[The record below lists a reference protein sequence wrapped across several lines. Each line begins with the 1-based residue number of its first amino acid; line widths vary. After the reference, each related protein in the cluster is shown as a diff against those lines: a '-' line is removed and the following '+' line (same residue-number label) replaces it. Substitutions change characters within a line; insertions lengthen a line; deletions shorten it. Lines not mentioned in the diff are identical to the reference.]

1 MLTTVREIVAGV
13 LLAGLLASLA
23 YSVACL
29 VRLLTF
35 RRSAAPPGTFTPKVT
50 VLKPVCGSDPTLLT
64 CLRSFF
70 KQDYPDYQIVF
81 GVRDPDDPAVPV
93 IRQVLSEFPD
103 RDATLIVDGR
113 VYGGNRKMSNM
124 TNVMPS
130 VKHDILVIA
139 DADSLVEPR
148 YLRAVVA
155 PFEDP
160 KVGAA
165 TVFYV
170 GKGMG
175 GFWSVLGAS
184 FINDWF
190 LPSVLFGLLLEAPS
204 YCFGATMAARREALE
219 AIGGF
224 RALTTYLADDYL
236 LGHLI
241 KQRGWTVRFAATVV
255 TTAVYERTLLTLL
268 RHELRWGRTFRTVR
282 PIGWTG
288 TILTDTTML
297 ALMYLLVSGGSV
309 LAVSLVGAALALRSA
324 VVLAVR
330 RRFPIEEPLRLWLV
344 PVRDLLCFAVRL
356 VSFVGRQ
363 VRWKSEDFLI
373 RSAGH
378 LEPKEGD
385 AVSSS

>member
-1 MLTTVREIVAGV
+1 MLTTGREIVAGV

-35 RRSAAPPGTFTPKVT
+35 CRSPAPPGTFTPKVT
-50 VLKPVCGSDPTLLT
+50 VLKPVCGSDPTLLG

-70 KQDYPDYQIVF
+70 TQDYPDYQVVF
-81 GVRDPDDPAVPV
+81 GVRDPNDPALPV
-93 IRQVLSEFPD
+93 IRQVLAEFPE

-124 TNVMPS
+124 TNVMPA

-155 PFEDP
+155 PFQDP

-170 GKGMG
+170 GQGMG

-190 LPSVLFGLLLEAPS
+190 LPSVLVGLLLEPPS

-241 KQRGWTVRFAATVV
+241 KKKDWEVRFAPTVV
-255 TTAVYERTLLTLL
+255 TTAVYERSLVTLL

-288 TILTDTTML
+288 TILTDTTIL
-297 ALMYLLVSGGSV
+297 ALLYVLASGGSALGLSL
-309 LAVSLVGAALALRSA
+309 LAGSLLLRSA

-330 RRFPIEEPLRLWLV
+330 RRFPIVEPPRLWLV
-344 PVRDLLCFAVRL
+344 PFRDLLCFTVRL

-373 RSAGH
+373 QSAGH

>member
-1 MLTTVREIVAGV
+1 MLTTGREIASGV
-13 LLAGLLASLA
+13 LLAGLLVSLA

-35 RRSAAPPGTFTPKVT
+35 RRSPAPPGTFTPRVT
-50 VLKPVCGSDPTLLT
+50 VLKPVCGSDPTLLE

-70 KQDYPDYQIVF
+70 TQDYPEYQVVF
-81 GVRDPDDPAVPV
+81 GVRDPNDPALPV
-93 IRQVLSEFPD
+93 IRQVLAEFAD

-124 TNVMPS
+124 TNVMPA

-139 DADSLVEPR
+139 DADSLVAPG

-160 KVGAA
+160 GVGAA

-190 LPSVLFGLLLEAPS
+190 LPSVLFGLLLEPPS
-204 YCFGATMAARREALE
+204 YCFGATMVARREALE
-219 AIGGF
+219 SIGGF

-241 KQRGWTVRFAATVV
+241 KKRGWEVRFAAAVV
-255 TTAVYERTLLTLL
+255 TTAVYERSLVTLL

-282 PIGWTG
+282 PLGWLG
-288 TILTDTTML
+288 TILTDTTIL
-297 ALMYLLVSGGSV
+297 ALLYLMVSGGSAPG
-309 LAVSLVGAALALRSA
+309 LWLLGAALVLRSA
-324 VVLAVR
+324 VVLTVR
-330 RRFPIEEPLRLWLV
+330 RRFPIEEPPRLWLV
-344 PVRDLLCFAVRL
+344 PFRDLLCFAVRL

-373 RSAGH
+373 QSAGH

>member
-1 MLTTVREIVAGV
+1 MLTTGREIVAGV

-29 VRLLTF
+29 VRLLAF
-35 RRSAAPPGTFTPKVT
+35 RRSPAPPGTFTPKVT
-50 VLKPVCGSDPTLLT
+50 ILKPVCGSDPTLLG

-70 KQDYPDYQIVF
+70 TQDYPEYQVVF
-81 GVRDPDDPAVPV
+81 GVRDPNDPALPV
-93 IRQVLSEFPD
+93 IRQVLAEFPG
-103 RDATLIVDGR
+103 RDATLVVDGR

-124 TNVMPS
+124 TNVTPAI
-130 VKHDILVIA
+130 KHDIVVIA
-139 DADSLVEPR
+139 DADSLVEPS
-148 YLRAVVA
+148 YLKAVVA

-190 LPSVLFGLLLEAPS
+190 LPSVLVGLLLEPPS
-204 YCFGATMAARREALE
+204 YCFGATMVARRQALE
-219 AIGGF
+219 QIGGF

-241 KQRGWTVRFAATVV
+241 KQKGWDVRFAATVV
-255 TTAVYERTLLTLL
+255 TTAVYERSMVTLL

-288 TILTDTTML
+288 TILTDTTIL
-297 ALMYLLVSGGSV
+297 ALLYLLASGGSV
-309 LAVSLVGAALALRSA
+309 LGLSLLAAALVLRSG

-330 RRFPIEEPLRLWLV
+330 RRFPIEEPPRLWLV
-344 PVRDLLCFAVRL
+344 PFRDLLCFAVRL

-373 RSAGH
+373 QSAGH